1 MDDIKR
7 LIEKYKRELMEY
19 SRAAAPEKGLDFPE
33 MLPETDEQP
42 EPEISADTLP
52 EPEAANVPETPQEPF
67 PPLNP
72 ETAPEDEILP
82 EERSEPAKAADIPA
96 ESPERKASS
105 PKIIGYVS
113 GGSEGGAL
121 PESFS
126 RLFSDLL
133 TDEKGELPPDGG
145 ETVYDR
151 FAGGNEE
158 LRYEDIDPAPAD
170 ESAQTQ
176 TPQRGTV
183 PSIDDTQE
191 RITYESEPAGNDTV
205 LRPVNLGDKARI
217 EQRQEFVEPQ
227 SVLPEV
233 AERLPDRP
241 VSGRDINEQLAR
253 RTFDDNRTAPND
265 RGDIAAEGSGQ
276 GSGRQ
281 PVIYNEREYESYEDF
296 ESTNRQRGLIGFRVY
311 TARGAL
317 PIKGAECTVTKTI
330 AGAPY
335 VIFTKLSD
343 ESGSTPTMPLPAP
356 PRSLS
361 QSPDNIIMPYALYDA
376 TVKAEG
382 YSTVE
387 LSGIPIFD
395 GVTSIQRVAMIP
407 ANSGSN
413 EETEVSDA

>member
-1 MDDIKR
+1 P
-7 LIEKYKRELMEY
+7 
-19 SRAAAPEKGLDFPE
+19 A
-33 MLPETDEQP
+33 ET
-42 EPEISADTLP
+42 
-52 EPEAANVPETPQEPF
+52 
-67 PPLNP
+67 
-72 ETAPEDEILP
+72 
-82 EERSEPAKAADIPA
+82 ADIPA
-96 ESPERKASS
+96 ETAESSERKSSS

-113 GGSEGGAL
+113 GENAGSAL

-126 RLFSDLL
+126 RLFSDLM
-133 TDEKGELPPDGG
+133 TDEKEELPPDGG

-158 LRYEDIDPAPAD
+158 LQYEDISPAPEQQA
-170 ESAQTQ
+170 AQTR

-183 PSIDDTQE
+183 PSIEDTQA
-191 RITYESEPAGNDTV
+191 RITAESEPAGNDEV
-205 LRPVNLGDKARI
+205 IAPVELGDNARI

-227 SVLPEV
+227 SVAPEV

-241 VSGRDINEQLAR
+241 ISGRDIDEQLAR
-253 RTFDDNRTAPND
+253 RTFEVGSTPSND
-265 RGDIAAEGSGQ
+265 RGDIASEGSGQ

-296 ESTNRQRGLIGFRVY
+296 ESTNRQRGLISFRVY

-330 AGAPY
+330 AGEPY
-335 VIFTKLSD
+335 VIFTQFTD
-343 ESGSTPTMPLPAP
+343 ESGSTPVMPLPAP
-356 PRSLS
+356 SRSLS

-376 TVKAEG
+376 TVRAEG

-387 LSGIPIFD
+387 LSSIPIFD

-407 ANSGSN
+407 ANSGAG
-413 EETEVSDA
+413 EETEVSDG